1 MTSWTAAAR
10 VPNSSATYL
19 LFAGCWRISTNWR
32 TRTNWPSSPG
42 RAECLP
48 SASAKPSRRC
58 WSWGDWLCRCCW
70 RRAAGK
76 STPGPGC
83 TGRCS
88 AGSGSTSPPNASA
101 GGGGRV
107 GPQRRDAHRTRKKTR
122 CHFFPPHPIDA
133 KPVLDSEQ
141 HGTRVSVLHPTR
153 LASSLEALSPKVNRD
168 QAISSALCAT
178 YSLTQFGFNALNNR
192 RIRGC

>member
-1 MTSWTAAAR
+1 MTSWTAAAH

-19 LFAGCWRISTNWR
+19 VFAGCWRISTNRR
-32 TRTNWPSSPG
+32 TRTSWPSSPG

-88 AGSGSTSPPNASA
+88 AGSGSTSPPNAS
-101 GGGGRV
+101 GGGWGVRS
-107 GPQRRDAHRTRKKTR
+107 GETHTGHGKKHGAIFFSPASDRRQACSGFRAASGE
-122 CHFFPPHPIDA
+122 CQFFTP
-133 KPVLDSEQ
+133 
-141 HGTRVSVLHPTR
+141 
-153 LASSLEALSPKVNRD
+153 RD
-168 QAISSALCAT
+168 
-178 YSLTQFGFNALNNR
+178 
-192 RIRGC
+192 

>member
-19 LFAGCWRISTNWR
+19 LFAGCWRISTNRR

-101 GGGGRV
+101 GGGAGGSAAARHTQDTEKNTV
-107 GPQRRDAHRTRKKTR
+107 PF
-122 CHFFPPHPIDA
+122 FFPASDRRQACSGFRAAIP
-133 KPVLDSEQ
+133 
-141 HGTRVSVLHPTR
+141 TRVSVLHPTR

-178 YSLTQFGFNALNNR
+178 YSLMQFGFNALNNK
-192 RIRGC
+192 RIGGC